1 MVGNKRSIE
10 SDAEPLPRKEEEDV
24 EQNMEEIL
32 GQHQGVQT
40 GALVYRIL
48 VVGLQLIKSD
58 DLQRKQYFKEDFSK
72 KETYVENGEENEE
85 SIDDESNNVGKSCK
99 GEGHSAPSCLNKL
112 CSEIFSI

>member
-1 MVGNKRSIE
+1 MHCIYYWVGGPVSFKVRSCAFEVSLPPVDMVGDKRSIE

-32 GQHQGVQT
+32 GQHQRVET

-58 DLQRKQYFKEDFSK
+58 DLQRK
-72 KETYVENGEENEE
+72 
-85 SIDDESNNVGKSCK
+85 
-99 GEGHSAPSCLNKL
+99 
-112 CSEIFSI
+112 

>member
-1 MVGNKRSIE
+1 MIGHQGSIE

-32 GQHQGVQT
+32 GQHQGVKT

-58 DLQRKQYFKEDFSK
+58 DLQRK
-72 KETYVENGEENEE
+72 
-85 SIDDESNNVGKSCK
+85 
-99 GEGHSAPSCLNKL
+99 
-112 CSEIFSI
+112 